1 MTKND
6 NIIKNFIYK
15 LLTLT
20 NNLNIKKSF
29 VSRYL
34 QDSSENSLQKE
45 ENQKKQIT
53 ELLIYLTIL
62 FSIIIVILVGYSLYK
77 KYLEKK
83 ALREILRENANYEN
97 IQNSI
102 SAASQEERN
111 IYSFNYKIY
120 DKNNK
125 YIGSELESNNTVN
138 NSFDYNHEERLEKI
152 RKKYG
157 NKMIIKIL
165 IKQYIEK
172 VIYNKN
178 LGLEYGD
185 NCTICVNNFLEN
197 IEIYRT
203 HCEHIFHKECLNKY
217 LKKVSKKNKLTCPN
231 CNQNLLINKKFL
243 KHRNENEKIKIKN
256 KKINIKIQNLNINI
270 NQIQN
275 NVDNIDN
282 IETDKKRIIDI
293 DEVLT
298 TVKNNADD
306 NIIKNTNDS
315 IDNNKNEIIIIKK
328 RKKEFIPKSRK
339 KHSMTIEKKNN
350 DINIYYPNENI
361 IKSNKTKNN
370 EDILYIYNSDKISEK
385 SYKDSA
391 KSFDNNNNEEK
402 IDLDIINSK
411 SVKDIKKKKA
421 TIEKIKF
428 SDIENDF
435 IDNNKNLSELNSN
448 RKLVDKKQFTNI

>member
-45 ENQKKQIT
+45 ENLKKQIT

-102 SAASQEERN
+102 SAASQDERN

-125 YIGSELESNNTVN
+125 YIGSELESNNAVN

-243 KHRNENEKIKIKN
+243 KHRNKNEKIKIKN

-275 NVDNIDN
+275 NVDNFDN

-298 TVKNNADD
+298 TAKNNADD

-315 IDNNKNEIIIIKK
+315 IDINKNEIIIIKK

-339 KHSMTIEKKNN
+339 KHSMTIENKNN

-391 KSFDNNNNEEK
+391 KSFDNNNEEK

>member
-1 MTKND
+1 MTKDD
-6 NIIKNFIYK
+6 NIIKNFIYQ

-34 QDSSENSLQKE
+34 QDSSENSLQNE

-102 SAASQEERN
+102 SAASQDERN

-125 YIGSELESNNTVN
+125 YISSELESNNAVN

-275 NVDNIDN
+275 NVDNIDI

-339 KHSMTIEKKNN
+339 KHSMTNENKNN

-391 KSFDNNNNEEK
+391 KSFDNNNEEK

-435 IDNNKNLSELNSN
+435 IDIKNLSELNSN

>member
-45 ENQKKQIT
+45 ENLKKQIT

-102 SAASQEERN
+102 SAASQDERN

-125 YIGSELESNNTVN
+125 YIGSELESNNAAN

-231 CNQNLLINKKFL
+231 CNKNLLINKKFL

-275 NVDNIDN
+275 NVDNINN

-328 RKKEFIPKSRK
+328 RKKKFIPKSRK
-339 KHSMTIEKKNN
+339 KHSMTIENKNN

-391 KSFDNNNNEEK
+391 KSFDNNNEEK

>member
-45 ENQKKQIT
+45 ENLKKQIT

-62 FSIIIVILVGYSLYK
+62 FSIIIVILLGYSLYK
-77 KYLEKK
+77 KYLENK

-102 SAASQEERN
+102 SAASQDERN

-275 NVDNIDN
+275 NVDNFDN

-298 TVKNNADD
+298 TAKNNADD

-339 KHSMTIEKKNN
+339 KHSMTIENKNN

-391 KSFDNNNNEEK
+391 KSFDNNNEEK

>member
-6 NIIKNFIYK
+6 NIIKNFIYQ

-62 FSIIIVILVGYSLYK
+62 FSIIIVILLGYSLYK

-102 SAASQEERN
+102 SAASQDERN

-125 YIGSELESNNTVN
+125 YIGSELESNNSVN

-275 NVDNIDN
+275 NVDNIDI

-339 KHSMTIEKKNN
+339 KHSMTIENKNN

-391 KSFDNNNNEEK
+391 KSFDNNNEEK

>member
-6 NIIKNFIYK
+6 NIIKNFIYQ

-20 NNLNIKKSF
+20 NYLNIKKSF

-102 SAASQEERN
+102 SAASQNERN

-125 YIGSELESNNTVN
+125 YIGSELESNNAVN

-275 NVDNIDN
+275 NVDNIDI

-306 NIIKNTNDS
+306 NIIKNNNDK

-339 KHSMTIEKKNN
+339 KHSMTIENKNN

-391 KSFDNNNNEEK
+391 KSFDNNNEEK

>member
-45 ENQKKQIT
+45 ENLKKQIT

-62 FSIIIVILVGYSLYK
+62 FSIIIVILLGYSLYK

-102 SAASQEERN
+102 SAASQDERN

-125 YIGSELESNNTVN
+125 YIGSELESNNAVN

-275 NVDNIDN
+275 NVDNFDN

-298 TVKNNADD
+298 TAKNNADD

-339 KHSMTIEKKNN
+339 KHSMTIENKNN

-391 KSFDNNNNEEK
+391 KSFDDNNEEK

>member
-102 SAASQEERN
+102 SAASQDERN

-125 YIGSELESNNTVN
+125 YIGSELESNNSVN

-275 NVDNIDN
+275 NVDNIDI

-328 RKKEFIPKSRK
+328 RKKEFIPKSSK
-339 KHSMTIEKKNN
+339 KHSMTIENKNN

-391 KSFDNNNNEEK
+391 KSFDKNNEEK

>member
-102 SAASQEERN
+102 SAASQDERN

-125 YIGSELESNNTVN
+125 YIGSELESNNAVN

-339 KHSMTIEKKNN
+339 KHSMTIENKNN

-361 IKSNKTKNN
+361 IKSNKIKNN

-391 KSFDNNNNEEK
+391 KSFDNNNEEK

>member
-6 NIIKNFIYK
+6 NIIKNFIYQ

-102 SAASQEERN
+102 SAASQDERN

-125 YIGSELESNNTVN
+125 YIGSELESNNAVN

-275 NVDNIDN
+275 NVDNIDI

-339 KHSMTIEKKNN
+339 KHSMTIENKNN

-391 KSFDNNNNEEK
+391 KSFDNNNEEK

>member
-83 ALREILRENANYEN
+83 ALREILRENANYEI

-102 SAASQEERN
+102 SAASQDERN

-125 YIGSELESNNTVN
+125 YIGSELESNNSVN

-165 IKQYIEK
+165 IKQYIQK

-339 KHSMTIEKKNN
+339 KHSMTIENKNN

-391 KSFDNNNNEEK
+391 KSFDNNNEEK

>member
-6 NIIKNFIYK
+6 NIIKNFIYQ

-45 ENQKKQIT
+45 ENQKKQII

-62 FSIIIVILVGYSLYK
+62 FSIIIVILVGFSLYK

-83 ALREILRENANYEN
+83 ALREILRENEN

-102 SAASQEERN
+102 SAASQDERN

-125 YIGSELESNNTVN
+125 YIGSELESNNAVN

-275 NVDNIDN
+275 NVDNIDI

-339 KHSMTIEKKNN
+339 KHSMTIENKNN

-391 KSFDNNNNEEK
+391 KSFDNNNEEK

-428 SDIENDF
+428 SDVENDF

>member
-102 SAASQEERN
+102 SAASQDERN

-125 YIGSELESNNTVN
+125 YIGSELESNNAVN

-315 IDNNKNEIIIIKK
+315 IDINKNEIIIIKK

-339 KHSMTIEKKNN
+339 KHSMTIENKNN

-391 KSFDNNNNEEK
+391 KSFDNNNEEK

>member
-45 ENQKKQIT
+45 ENLKKQIT

-62 FSIIIVILVGYSLYK
+62 FSIIIVILLGYSLYK

-102 SAASQEERN
+102 SAASQDERN

-125 YIGSELESNNTVN
+125 YIGSELESNNAVN

-275 NVDNIDN
+275 NVDNFDN

-339 KHSMTIEKKNN
+339 KHSMTIENKNN

-391 KSFDNNNNEEK
+391 KSFDNNNEEK

-435 IDNNKNLSELNSN
+435 IGNNKNLSELNSN

>member
-102 SAASQEERN
+102 SAASQDERN

-275 NVDNIDN
+275 NVDNIDI

-306 NIIKNTNDS
+306 NIIKSTNDS

-339 KHSMTIEKKNN
+339 KHSMTIENKNN

-391 KSFDNNNNEEK
+391 KSFDNNNEEK

>member
-45 ENQKKQIT
+45 ENLKKQIT

-102 SAASQEERN
+102 SAASQDERN

-125 YIGSELESNNTVN
+125 YIGSELESNNAVN

-315 IDNNKNEIIIIKK
+315 IDINKNEIIIIKK

-339 KHSMTIEKKNN
+339 KHSMTIENKNN

-391 KSFDNNNNEEK
+391 KSFDNNKEGK

>member
-6 NIIKNFIYK
+6 NIIKNFIYQ

-102 SAASQEERN
+102 SAASQDERN

-125 YIGSELESNNTVN
+125 YIGSELESNNAVN

-298 TVKNNADD
+298 TAKNNADD

-339 KHSMTIEKKNN
+339 KHSMTIENKNN

-391 KSFDNNNNEEK
+391 KSFDNNNEEK

>member
-102 SAASQEERN
+102 SAASQDERN

-125 YIGSELESNNTVN
+125 YIGSELESNNAVN

-275 NVDNIDN
+275 NVDNIDI

-339 KHSMTIEKKNN
+339 KHSMTIENKNN

-370 EDILYIYNSDKISEK
+370 EDILYMYNSDKISEK

-391 KSFDNNNNEEK
+391 KSFDNNNEEK

>member
-102 SAASQEERN
+102 SAASQDERN

-125 YIGSELESNNTVN
+125 YIGSELESNNAVN

-256 KKINIKIQNLNINI
+256 KKIKIKIQNLNINI

-275 NVDNIDN
+275 NVDNFDN

-298 TVKNNADD
+298 TAKNNADD

-339 KHSMTIEKKNN
+339 KHSMTIENKNN

-391 KSFDNNNNEEK
+391 KSFDNNNEEK

>member
-62 FSIIIVILVGYSLYK
+62 FSIIIVILLGYSLYK

-102 SAASQEERN
+102 SAASQDERN

-125 YIGSELESNNTVN
+125 YIGSELESNNAVN

-275 NVDNIDN
+275 NVDNIDI

-339 KHSMTIEKKNN
+339 KHSMTIENKNN

-370 EDILYIYNSDKISEK
+370 EDILYINNSDKISEK

-391 KSFDNNNNEEK
+391 KSFDNNNEEK

>member
-102 SAASQEERN
+102 SAASQDERN

-125 YIGSELESNNTVN
+125 YIGSELESNNAVN

-339 KHSMTIEKKNN
+339 KHSMTIENKNN

-391 KSFDNNNNEEK
+391 KSFDNNNEEK

>member
-6 NIIKNFIYK
+6 NIIKNFIYQ

-20 NNLNIKKSF
+20 INLNIKKSF

-45 ENQKKQIT
+45 ENLKKQIT

-62 FSIIIVILVGYSLYK
+62 FSIIIVILLGYSLYK

-83 ALREILRENANYEN
+83 ALCEILRENANYEN

-102 SAASQEERN
+102 SAASQDERN

-125 YIGSELESNNTVN
+125 YIGSELESNNAVN

-306 NIIKNTNDS
+306 NIIKSTNDS
-315 IDNNKNEIIIIKK
+315 IDNNKNEIIIMKK

-339 KHSMTIEKKNN
+339 KHSMTIENKNN

-391 KSFDNNNNEEK
+391 KSFDNNNEEK

>member
-62 FSIIIVILVGYSLYK
+62 FSIIIVILLGYSLYK

-102 SAASQEERN
+102 SAASQDERN

-125 YIGSELESNNTVN
+125 YIGSELESNNAVN

-275 NVDNIDN
+275 NVDNIDI

-339 KHSMTIEKKNN
+339 KHSMTIENKNN

-361 IKSNKTKNN
+361 IKSNKIKNN

-391 KSFDNNNNEEK
+391 KSFDNNNEEK

>member
-102 SAASQEERN
+102 SAASQDERN

-125 YIGSELESNNTVN
+125 YIGSELESNNAVN

-298 TVKNNADD
+298 TAKNNADD

-315 IDNNKNEIIIIKK
+315 IDINKNEIIIIKK

-339 KHSMTIEKKNN
+339 KHSMTIENKNN

-391 KSFDNNNNEEK
+391 KSFDNNNEEK

>member
-102 SAASQEERN
+102 SAASQDERN
-111 IYSFNYKIY
+111 IYSFNYKNY

-125 YIGSELESNNTVN
+125 YIGSELESNNAVN

-275 NVDNIDN
+275 NVDNIDI

-293 DEVLT
+293 NEVLT

-339 KHSMTIEKKNN
+339 KHSMTIENKNN

-391 KSFDNNNNEEK
+391 KSFDNNNEEK

>member
-102 SAASQEERN
+102 SAASQDERN

-125 YIGSELESNNTVN
+125 YIGSELESNNAVN

-275 NVDNIDN
+275 NVDNFDN

-339 KHSMTIEKKNN
+339 KHSMTIENKNN

-391 KSFDNNNNEEK
+391 KSFDNNNEEK

>member
-62 FSIIIVILVGYSLYK
+62 FSIIIVILVGFSLYK

-102 SAASQEERN
+102 SAASQDERN

-125 YIGSELESNNTVN
+125 YIGSELESNNAVN

-275 NVDNIDN
+275 NVDNIDI

-339 KHSMTIEKKNN
+339 KHSMTIENKNN

-370 EDILYIYNSDKISEK
+370 EDILYINNSDKISEK

-391 KSFDNNNNEEK
+391 KSFDNNNEEK

>member
-45 ENQKKQIT
+45 ENLKKQIT

-102 SAASQEERN
+102 SAASQDERN

-125 YIGSELESNNTVN
+125 YIGSELESNNAVN

-275 NVDNIDN
+275 NVDNFDN

-328 RKKEFIPKSRK
+328 RKKEFIPKSHK
-339 KHSMTIEKKNN
+339 KHSMTIENKNN

-391 KSFDNNNNEEK
+391 KSFDNNNEEK

>member
-102 SAASQEERN
+102 SAASQDERN

-125 YIGSELESNNTVN
+125 YIGSELESNNAVN

-275 NVDNIDN
+275 NVDNFDN

-293 DEVLT
+293 NEVLT

-339 KHSMTIEKKNN
+339 KHSMTIENKNN
-350 DINIYYPNENI
+350 DINVYYPNENI

-391 KSFDNNNNEEK
+391 KSFDNNNEEK

>member
-102 SAASQEERN
+102 SAASQDERN

-125 YIGSELESNNTVN
+125 YIGSELESNNSVN

-275 NVDNIDN
+275 NVDNFDN

-339 KHSMTIEKKNN
+339 KHSMTIENKNN

-391 KSFDNNNNEEK
+391 KSFDNNNEEK

>member
-45 ENQKKQIT
+45 ENLKKQIT

-62 FSIIIVILVGYSLYK
+62 FSIIIVILLGYSLYK

-102 SAASQEERN
+102 SAASQDERN

-125 YIGSELESNNTVN
+125 YIGSELESNNAVN

-275 NVDNIDN
+275 NVDNIDI

-339 KHSMTIEKKNN
+339 KHSMTIENKNN

-391 KSFDNNNNEEK
+391 KSFDNNNEEK

>member
-83 ALREILRENANYEN
+83 AIREILRENANYEN

-102 SAASQEERN
+102 SAASQDERN

-125 YIGSELESNNTVN
+125 YIGSELESNNAVN

-275 NVDNIDN
+275 NVDNIDI

-306 NIIKNTNDS
+306 NIIKSTNDS

-339 KHSMTIEKKNN
+339 KHSMTIENKNN

-385 SYKDSA
+385 RYKDSA
-391 KSFDNNNNEEK
+391 KSFDNNNEEK

>member
-62 FSIIIVILVGYSLYK
+62 FSIIIVILLGYSLYK

-102 SAASQEERN
+102 SAASQDERN

-125 YIGSELESNNTVN
+125 YIGSELESNNAVN

-298 TVKNNADD
+298 TAKNNADD

-315 IDNNKNEIIIIKK
+315 IDINKNEIIIIKK

-339 KHSMTIEKKNN
+339 KHSMTIENKNN

-391 KSFDNNNNEEK
+391 KSFDNNNEEK

>member
-102 SAASQEERN
+102 SAASQDERN

-125 YIGSELESNNTVN
+125 YIGSELESNNSVN

-275 NVDNIDN
+275 NVDNIDI

-339 KHSMTIEKKNN
+339 KHSMTNENKNN

-391 KSFDNNNNEEK
+391 KSFDNNNEEK

>member
-102 SAASQEERN
+102 SAASQDERN

-125 YIGSELESNNTVN
+125 YIGSELESNNSVN

-217 LKKVSKKNKLTCPN
+217 L
-231 CNQNLLINKKFL
+231 
-243 KHRNENEKIKIKN
+243 
-256 KKINIKIQNLNINI
+256 
-270 NQIQN
+270 
-275 NVDNIDN
+275 
-282 IETDKKRIIDI
+282 
-293 DEVLT
+293 
-298 TVKNNADD
+298 
-306 NIIKNTNDS
+306 
-315 IDNNKNEIIIIKK
+315 
-328 RKKEFIPKSRK
+328 
-339 KHSMTIEKKNN
+339 
-350 DINIYYPNENI
+350 
-361 IKSNKTKNN
+361 
-370 EDILYIYNSDKISEK
+370 
-385 SYKDSA
+385 
-391 KSFDNNNNEEK
+391 
-402 IDLDIINSK
+402 
-411 SVKDIKKKKA
+411 
-421 TIEKIKF
+421 
-428 SDIENDF
+428 
-435 IDNNKNLSELNSN
+435 
-448 RKLVDKKQFTNI
+448 

>member
-6 NIIKNFIYK
+6 NIIKNFIYQ

-102 SAASQEERN
+102 SAASQDERN
-111 IYSFNYKIY
+111 IYSFNYKNY

-125 YIGSELESNNTVN
+125 YIGSELESNNAVN

-152 RKKYG
+152 REKYG

-275 NVDNIDN
+275 NVDNIDI

-293 DEVLT
+293 NEVLT

-339 KHSMTIEKKNN
+339 KHSMTIENKNN

-391 KSFDNNNNEEK
+391 KSFDNNNEEK

>member
-45 ENQKKQIT
+45 ENLKKQIT

-83 ALREILRENANYEN
+83 ALREILRENEN

-102 SAASQEERN
+102 SAASQDERN

-125 YIGSELESNNTVN
+125 YIGSELESNNAVN

-256 KKINIKIQNLNINI
+256 KKIKIKIQNLNINI

-275 NVDNIDN
+275 NVDNFDN

-298 TVKNNADD
+298 TAKNNADD

-339 KHSMTIEKKNN
+339 KHSMTIENKNN

-391 KSFDNNNNEEK
+391 KSFDNNNEEK

>member
-6 NIIKNFIYK
+6 NIIKNFIYQ

-34 QDSSENSLQKE
+34 QDSSENSLQNE

-102 SAASQEERN
+102 SAASQDERN

-125 YIGSELESNNTVN
+125 YISSELESNNAVN

-275 NVDNIDN
+275 NVDNIDI

-339 KHSMTIEKKNN
+339 KHSMTIENKNN

-391 KSFDNNNNEEK
+391 KSFDNNNEEK

-421 TIEKIKF
+421 TIEKIKL
-428 SDIENDF
+428 SHIENDF

>member
-6 NIIKNFIYK
+6 NIIKNFIYQ

-45 ENQKKQIT
+45 ENLKKQIT

-102 SAASQEERN
+102 SAASQDERN

-125 YIGSELESNNTVN
+125 YIGSELESNNAVN

-275 NVDNIDN
+275 NVDNIEN
-282 IETDKKRIIDI
+282 IETDKKRIIDL

-339 KHSMTIEKKNN
+339 KHSMTIENKNN

-391 KSFDNNNNEEK
+391 KSFDDNNEEK